1 MFWIKIPALVAKNT
15 AGDEVVLRSGKN
27 TNFSITNVKIKVF
40 LFFFFCFFYLNF
52 IHKMFLRVIF
62 SLCSLNVS

>member
-27 TNFSITNVKIKVF
+27 TTFSITNVKI
-40 LFFFFCFFYLNF
+40 
-52 IHKMFLRVIF
+52 
-62 SLCSLNVS
+62 